1 MQGMTVDAALL
12 KTPQRL
18 QLGGRLIAEPAHPS
32 QADELL
38 DLVVRNRAQLTRY
51 LPGAAK
57 LVTREQATLH
67 FLHLEQQRHAGQL
80 LEWALYFEGC
90 LCGSLRLNYID
101 PAIGKAGVGYFLDA
115 DLQGRGLMT
124 RALRGLLAHAFTQL
138 GFNRIEL
145 RHAIDVRLID
155 RLILDLRWRPVA
167 LGQRDRLALRHG
179 ARCRARSGRDRSGT
193 SRRRSSVGAGGGL
206 GLLLGLV
213 GLATG
218 TDGEN

>member
-18 QLGGRLIAEPAHPS
+18 ELGERLIAEPAHPA
-32 QADELL
+32 QADELQA
-38 DLVVRNRAQLTRY
+38 LVIRNRAQLARY

-57 LVTREQATLH
+57 LVTREQVTLH

-80 LEWALYFEGC
+80 LEWALYFEGR

-101 PAIGKAGVGYFLDA
+101 LTIGKAGLGYFLDA

-124 RALRGLLAHAFTQL
+124 RAVQGVLTYAFTQL

-145 RHAIDVRLID
+145 CHAIDN
-155 RLILDLRWRPVA
+155 
-167 LGQRDRLALRHG
+167 LA
-179 ARCRARSGRDRSGT
+179 
-193 SRRRSSVGAGGGL
+193 SRRVAERAGFIYEGTL
-206 GLLLGLV
+206 RQAERNDSGLV
-213 GLATG
+213 DMCVHSMLRREWQARR
-218 TDGEN
+218 GEGVTN